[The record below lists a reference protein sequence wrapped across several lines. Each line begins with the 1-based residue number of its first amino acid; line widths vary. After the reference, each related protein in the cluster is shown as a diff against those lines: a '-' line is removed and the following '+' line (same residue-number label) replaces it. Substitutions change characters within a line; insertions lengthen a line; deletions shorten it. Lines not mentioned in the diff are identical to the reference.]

1 MSGCSYKTYFLL
13 VVAAMFSFQAF
24 SQQTD
29 IDTRLTGDKTE
40 TILFKPVLHYSAG
53 SSFLFAPHLGSV
65 SSINLATA
73 VSVPLSPK
81 LSVEGGIMASYYYSA
96 PFKTEITGFPY
107 GSFNGLSVYGAAIY
121 QFTPQLTLYGSA
133 INQIAGTSPFYSL
146 PKSSYTIGSAY
157 NFGSFSIGVS
167 FQMSNWDNINSPFPM
182 NGSQGLYSPF
192 GQGRFPY

>member
-1 MSGCSYKTYFLL
+1 MCGRRCSISMIIGLIYL
-13 VVAAMFSFQAF
+13 FSVQAF

-29 IDTRLTGDKTE
+29 IDTRLTGDKTA
-40 TILFKPVLHYSAG
+40 TFLYKPGLHYSVG
-53 SSFLFAPHLGSV
+53 SSFLVAPHLGSV
-65 SSINLATA
+65 SSITLSPSL
-73 VSVPLSPK
+73 SVPISPK

-96 PFKTEITGFPY
+96 PFNSDIAGFPY

-157 NFGSFSIGVS
+157 NFGNFSIGVS
-167 FQMSNWDNINSPFPM
+167 LQMSNWDNIYSPFPL
-182 NGSQGLYSPF
+182 NGSQGLYTPF
-192 GQGRFPY
+192 GQSRIPR

>member
-1 MSGCSYKTYFLL
+1 MNGRRCNISFIIVMVSL
-13 VVAAMFSFQAF
+13 FSVQAF

-40 TILFKPVLHYSAG
+40 TMLFKPVLHYSVG
-53 SSFLFAPHLGSV
+53 SNFLLAPRLGSV
-65 SSINLATA
+65 SSVTLSTA
-73 VSVPLSPK
+73 VSLPLSPK

-96 PFKTEITGFPY
+96 PFNSDIAGFPY

-157 NFGSFSIGVS
+157 NFGNFSIGVS
-167 FQMSNWDNINSPFPM
+167 LQMSNWDNIYNPFPM
-182 NGSQGLYSPF
+182 NGPRRFYSP
-192 GQGRFPY
+192 Y